1 MIDAAKSSVPGR
13 ELGVLGRDG
22 VPVAMLK
29 APGPVRRRAADGR
42 WRPAPPGSAGRERP
56 SASRSRIRT
65 RESAASTI

>member
-29 APGPVRRRAADGR
+29 ASGPVRRRAADGR
-42 WRPAPPGSAGRERP
+42 WRPALPDSAGRERP
-56 SASRSRIRT
+56 SASRSCIRA
-65 RESAASTI
+65 REGVASII